1 MSEGARVREDAG
13 RSAERADRGRRAV
26 RSLRATA
33 VIAASWLAC
42 RLPEPPLLAL
52 ADFAGRIWYRLAPER
67 RRRARRN
74 LTRVVRW
81 LADHDMGGPKVRLA
95 AGDGRALNRLVRE
108 AFRHAARYYVQLARA
123 PIVDGAYLDRWL
135 VVETPEILDATLSGD
150 RAPGE
155 MGALF
160 VGLHM
165 GWFELPAVLAAARTG
180 RPALVP
186 SETIADPHL
195 QAYLVETRSR
205 LGLELIGLAEAK
217 RMLRA
222 ALLRGET
229 VGLLGDRDIT
239 GGGVDTEFFGA
250 PSPLAAGPALLAM
263 DTGITPYVFGVWRDE
278 VGVYHVSAEP
288 VPFPAEGTRRERVT
302 AYLDAEARAFER
314 HIAAAPEQWL
324 AIFHPLWPDLEPAPA
339 HAARKAGGTTVTA
352 EPRGAVAEPVVEAVR

>member
-1 MSEGARVREDAG
+1 MSEGAKVRDDAG
-13 RSAERADRGRRAV
+13 RRADRGRRAG
-26 RSLRATA
+26 RSLRATG

-52 ADFAGRIWYRLAPER
+52 ADFVGRLWYRLAPER

-74 LTRVVRW
+74 LARVVRW
-81 LADHDMGGPKVRLA
+81 LADHDMGGPDVRLA
-95 AGDGRALNRLVRE
+95 ARDRRALNRLVRE

-123 PIVDGAYLDRWL
+123 PIVDAAYLDRWL
-135 VVETPEILDATLSGD
+135 VVETPEVLEATLGRSGS
-150 RAPGE
+150 PGDV
-155 MGALF
+155 GTLF

-180 RPALVP
+180 RRALVP
-186 SETIADPHL
+186 SETISDPHL

-239 GGGVDTEFFGA
+239 GGGIETELFGA

-263 DTGITPYVFGVWRDE
+263 DTGLTPFVFGVWRDE
-278 VGVYHVSAEP
+278 TGVFHVSAEP

-302 AYLDAEARAFER
+302 AYLAAEARAFER

-324 AIFHPLWPDLEPAPA
+324 AIFHPLWPDLEPATAPGPRGPEPT
-339 HAARKAGGTTVTA
+339 AARGDAREPAA
-352 EPRGAVAEPVVEAVR
+352 EVVR